1 MIGRAAISLVLVL
14 FAGAALAAERVPVLY
29 LGLADDPRH
38 AAKRTYAGIELR
50 PAIDPFQGAEV
61 AAKGADMLERVL
73 DVNVDLTREAAED
86 ANELMRA
93 AQTAAAE
100 GTRLII
106 LDAPAS
112 AVAEVAR
119 ATRDSGVW
127 LFNATAADDELR
139 GRHCAP
145 HLLHVTPSEAMLQDA
160 LAQHLASLGWNR
172 VLLLEGE
179 APDDAEAAD
188 DFERSAKRFGLT
200 IVDRR
205 EFTETHDPRE
215 REHNRAGLLTAKGS
229 YDVIVIQDE
238 TAELGR
244 HLPYTT
250 SQPRP
255 VVGSHGLTPAAW
267 HWSLARYGASDL
279 SLRFQNHAGRRM
291 SSEDRGAW
299 GAMALITT
307 GIKRARSGDP
317 DRIVAAIR
325 DPRLT
330 FDTYKGL
337 PGSFRPWNNQ
347 FREPVLLH
355 TGNAVVAIAPVEG
368 FQHHQN
374 DLDTLG
380 PDSPESACEALAD
393 AEESR

>member
-1 MIGRAAISLVLVL
+1 MIARAAISLVLGL
-14 FAGAALAAERVPVLY
+14 FAGVALAAERVPVLY
-29 LGLADDPRH
+29 LGLAYDPRH
-38 AAKRTYAGIELR
+38 AASQTYAGIELR
-50 PAIDPFQGAEV
+50 PAIDPFRGAEV
-61 AAKGADMLERVL
+61 AAKDAEMLERVL
-73 DVNVDLTREAAED
+73 DVNVDLTRKEAVDAEG
-86 ANELMRA
+86 LVQA

-106 LDAPAS
+106 LDAPAP
-112 AVAEVAR
+112 AVVEVAR
-119 ATRDSGVW
+119 ATRGSGIW
-127 LFNATAADDELR
+127 LLNATAADDELR

-188 DFERSAKRFGLT
+188 DFERSAERFGLT

-205 EFTETHDPRE
+205 QFTESRNPRQ
-215 REHNRAGLLTAKGS
+215 REQNRGGLLTAEGS
-229 YDVIVIQDE
+229 YDVIVLQDE

-255 VVGSHGLTPAAW
+255 IVGSHGLTPAAW

-291 SSEDRGAW
+291 SPEDRGAW

-317 DRIVAAIR
+317 NQIVKAIR

-355 TGNAVVAIAPVEG
+355 TGNAVVAIAPVEE
-368 FQHHQN
+368 FQHQKN

-380 PDSPESACEALAD
+380 PDSPESACEALP
-393 AEESR
+393 E